1 MQLFIL
7 IVINIFMG
15 ALLYLVISLKLEKS
29 ASEFREKKL
38 RKEMDDIIKEF
49 NAAAERNISI
59 LENRISLMK
68 RVMERSGDMNS
79 LDITI
84 GNDSDGD
91 RENEEASFSYPGN
104 KNSLKTLDNKQEEPS
119 SLLQKKEMPQSAY
132 GAIDLKKSLLK
143 LFRNVIDMIYD
154 KKNKLLDRFVK
165 GSDNDGKSDRTLHRR
180 KATGVADRDIN
191 HSDTLIEKDFT
202 TMQESLSRKGKL
214 IDTVDVGGTPD
225 AIMACDGEEADA
237 ELNEEEVLRLFSETK
252 DRYGLID
259 ELFDKGY
266 SMEKI
271 SLLSGMPVG
280 EIKLVLNLR
289 KTL

>member
-68 RVMERSGDMNS
+68 RLMERSGDMNCV
-79 LDITI
+79 DITI
-84 GNDSDGD
+84 GNDRDGD
-91 RENEEASFSYPGN
+91 RENAEISFSHAGN
-104 KNSLKTLDNKQEEPS
+104 KNTLKTLDNIQEEPS
-119 SLLQKKEMPQSAY
+119 PLLQKKEMRQSAY
-132 GAIDLKKSLLK
+132 GAIDLKKSLLI

-165 GSDNDGKSDRTLHRR
+165 GNENGGKSDRTLHRGE
-180 KATGVADRDIN
+180 ATGVADSDIS
-191 HSDTLIEKDFT
+191 HSDTLIEKNFT
-202 TMQESLSRKGKL
+202 TMQESLSRKGKF
-214 IDTVDVGGTPD
+214 IDTVDVDDIPD
-225 AIMACDGEEADA
+225 AIMACDEEAA
-237 ELNEEEVLRLFSETK
+237 EEPDEEEVLRLFSETK

-259 ELFDKGY
+259 ELFGKGY